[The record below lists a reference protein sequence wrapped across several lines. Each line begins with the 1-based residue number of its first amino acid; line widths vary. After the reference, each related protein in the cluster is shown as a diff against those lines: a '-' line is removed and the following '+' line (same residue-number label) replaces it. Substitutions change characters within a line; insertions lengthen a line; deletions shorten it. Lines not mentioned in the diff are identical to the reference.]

1 MTGRSD
7 LALPHYLI
15 ERGSGH
21 HQVAWVSLINAGINK
36 RLSLSNKMASDN
48 ICCHSKPIIVSIME
62 SAELKKADFHFLL
75 GAVCFEHPIVHQLL
89 QQITT
94 EFACESRMLHNLS

>member
-1 MTGRSD
+1 
-7 LALPHYLI
+7 
-15 ERGSGH
+15 
-21 HQVAWVSLINAGINK
+21 
-36 RLSLSNKMASDN
+36 
-48 ICCHSKPIIVSIME
+48 ME

-75 GAVCFEHPIVHQLL
+75 WAVCFEHPIVHQLL